1 MEAPVVARPACLRRP
16 PVAEFATKSRRDVG
30 GRVAISRGGPLAC
43 QALSSARQAM
53 TFPAPSLIACVLA
66 AGLAAGC
73 QMRGDVRPL
82 SSEAPPPPVFAPPPE
97 SCQAAAVRFA
107 LGRQITAP
115 LLEEMR
121 SRAGAR
127 SARTAGAADP
137 AMPVDLQRLI
147 VDIDPT
153 GRIVGLRCG

>member
-1 MEAPVVARPACLRRP
+1 MTPIASSLAMCRRP
-16 PVAEFATKSRRDVG
+16 LWPVC
-30 GRVAISRGGPLAC
+30 LW
-43 QALSSARQAM
+43 
-53 TFPAPSLIACVLA
+53 A

-82 SSEAPPPPVFAPPPE
+82 SSEAPPPPAFVPAPGA
-97 SCQAAAVRFA
+97 CQAAAARFA

-121 SRAGAR
+121 SRVGAE
-127 SARTAGAADP
+127 SARTAFATDP
-137 AMPVDLQRLI
+137 ALPVDLKRLI
-147 VDIDPT
+147 VDIEPT